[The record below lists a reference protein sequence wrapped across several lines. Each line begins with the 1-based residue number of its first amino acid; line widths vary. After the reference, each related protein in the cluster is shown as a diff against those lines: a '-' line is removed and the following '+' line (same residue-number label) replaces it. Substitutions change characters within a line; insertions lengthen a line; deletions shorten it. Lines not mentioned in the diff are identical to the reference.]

1 MKHAALLLALV
12 LSGPLLAT
20 SSRAASVDV
29 SVSFYDSLAPY
40 GDWIENERFGT
51 VWTPRN
57 VESTWRPYTR
67 GQWVYSDYGW
77 TWASDEDWGWATD
90 HYGRWYL
97 DRSEGWIWV
106 PGDEWA
112 PAWVNWRSGEGYV
125 GWAPLPPGIDAFGEV
140 DYDADPFAFCF
151 VEERYFLAPGVFH
164 HFVPL
169 GRNVTYLR
177 LTRNVTHYR
186 RMNDRIVNF
195 GIDIHHIERI
205 SGHAVPHA
213 QIRDVWSAAD
223 ARRARVRHGEV
234 ALFHPS
240 VVSSRPTA
248 EPGVAGA
255 WHARSDANRPEIV
268 IRRQEHERQQAESAL
283 ARQRRE
289 LEKMQKREIKHPPQ
303 VFAERAPEHEQPRR
317 NAIQQ
322 STWINREQLNER
334 HEAERKAQAAVEQR
348 QREILQQRH
357 EREQRAVHAQPEK
370 AKSDDSHHKH
380 ERH

>member
-1 MKHAALLLALV
+1 MKHAALLMTLA

-20 SSRAASVDV
+20 PSRAANVDV

-57 VESTWRPYTR
+57 IESTWRPYTH

-97 DRSEGWIWV
+97 DRSDGWIWV

-112 PAWVNWRSGEGYV
+112 PAWVNWRYGEDYV
-125 GWAPLPPGIDAFGEV
+125 GWAPLPPGVDAFGEV
-140 DYDADPFAFCF
+140 DYDVDPFVFCF
-151 VEERYFLAPGVFH
+151 VEQRYFQAPGVFR
-164 HFVPL
+164 HFVPFA
-169 GRNVTYLR
+169 RNVTYLR

-186 RMNDRIVNF
+186 RMNDRIVNL
-195 GIDIHHIERI
+195 GIDVHHIERI
-205 SGHAVPHA
+205 TGRAVLRA
-213 QIRDVWSAAD
+213 QIREVWSAAD
-223 ARRARVRHGEV
+223 ARRARVRNGEV

-240 VVSSRPTA
+240 VVNSRPTA
-248 EPGVAGA
+248 ERGVVVP
-255 WHARSDANRPEIV
+255 WHARPDADRPEAIV
-268 IRRQEHERQQAESAL
+268 RRQERERHQVESAL
-283 ARQRRE
+283 AHQRHE
-289 LEKMQKREIKHPPQ
+289 LEKMQKREIKHPPL
-303 VFAERAPEHEQPRR
+303 VRTEPEPE
-317 NAIQQ
+317 
-322 STWINREQLNER
+322 REQLRPSAVQRSAWMSREQLQER

-357 EREQRAVHAQPEK
+357 ERERRAFAAQVEK
-370 AKSDDSHHKH
+370 VKSDDSHHEH